1 MCNLAKQEEMQQT
14 NQMECT
20 AEHER
25 CLCASPLY
33 CRQYWV
39 TPPQEFYALPL
50 VRPQILRNA
59 RRYCTTDGSILATI
73 GLRVS
78 TQACMRGR
86 YYTSKSSFMWATAC
100 CCRFAQASYLWL
112 DDRST
117 GDNENVESTAAAPP
131 RRWWLPHP
139 LASDSCQM
147 SRRAG
152 AAAHVGRLAA
162 RLPGRA
168 VPPAG

>member
-1 MCNLAKQEEMQQT
+1 
-14 NQMECT
+14 
-20 AEHER
+20 
-25 CLCASPLY
+25 
-33 CRQYWV
+33 
-39 TPPQEFYALPL
+39 
-50 VRPQILRNA
+50 
-59 RRYCTTDGSILATI
+59 
-73 GLRVS
+73 
-78 TQACMRGR
+78 
-86 YYTSKSSFMWATAC
+86 MWATAC